1 MTLLFSDIEGST
13 RLLSR
18 LGAAYAEAL
27 DGQRDV
33 LRTAWAR
40 HGGTEL
46 GTEGDSFY
54 VVFPAAQR
62 AVSAAAEAQRN
73 LDAHA
78 WPNGDDVRV
87 RIGIHTGSPA
97 VHGDG
102 YVGMDVHRAAR
113 IAGAAHGGQVVVSAA
128 TAELVGRDLP
138 DGVALRDLG
147 RHRLRDLPTEEH
159 LFQLAVDGVRVD
171 FPPLKSLGASTSL
184 PTHLT
189 GLVGRDGELAELEA
203 QLRSP
208 DVRLVTLTGPGGS
221 GKTRLATGLAHAL
234 VDRFPD
240 GAYFVPLAAVTAARR
255 DVVHDR

>member
-1 MTLLFSDIEGST
+1 MGP
-13 RLLSR
+13 
-18 LGAAYAEAL
+18 
-27 DGQRDV
+27 V
-33 LRTAWAR
+33 WR
-40 HGGTEL
+40 HRL

-54 VVFPAAQR
+54 VVFPAAQQ

-73 LDAHA
+73 LDVHA
-78 WPNGDDVRV
+78 WPSGDHVRV
-87 RIGIHTGSPA
+87 RIGIHTGTPA
-97 VHGDG
+97 LHGDG

-147 RHRLRDLPTEEH
+147 RHQLRDLPTEEH
-159 LFQLAVDGVRVD
+159 LFQLAVDGVRAD

-203 QLRSP
+203 KLRSP
-208 DVRLVTLTGPGGS
+208 GVRLVTLTGPGGS

-240 GAYFVPLAAVTAARR
+240 GAYFVPLARSYPQRR
-255 DVVHDR
+255 